1 MVANEIITF
10 FGCVRKMVAGGI
22 MCGCFVLASH
32 WWFAWNN
39 GPPFLA
45 IYWPF
50 CVESSMRSLAFVFL
64 SSSSFLSSVARTPL
78 RWRFDWRGAHITNIL
93 CQSSQETPF
102 ISCQVIP
109 FWKNGEN
116 NKRTER
122 AARKWKVVPRIT
134 DDLFM
139 EMGQT
144 VYAERL
150 AKRLTFPFR
159 EFTKPSLFQTLS
171 I

>member
-1 MVANEIITF
+1 MIVKSHYFTIFSEVIDLLSLVIVKSHYFTDISEIVLLGSEKTLGKNWVIL
-10 FGCVRKMVAGGI
+10 VRI
-22 MCGCFVLASH
+22 
-32 WWFAWNN
+32 
-39 GPPFLA
+39 
-45 IYWPF
+45 
-50 CVESSMRSLAFVFL
+50 E
-64 SSSSFLSSVARTPL
+64 
-78 RWRFDWRGAHITNIL
+78 
-93 CQSSQETPF
+93 QTPF

-171 I
+171 IQGRKTSGFSL